1 MRAKTRLQHKV
12 VTANGRL
19 LPQTKKQELWAFR
32 QCISHYAY
40 RTKNGGTTCMDCGY
54 QWNESNEKV
63 CRCPHCGARLE
74 ILDTKCRTFKDKA
87 YYSTLATQDGLQVQR
102 VFLMNANF
110 RKGKKAEY
118 YSMEIARYWVDD
130 NGKTEITAL
139 KRTLGHYAD
148 TFVLDGCLELRRDNY
163 VYRRIADCKVYPYY
177 SATPKLRRN
186 GLQGSLADI
195 EPTRLIEALLTDSR
209 AETMFKAGRKTDL
222 NYFLQHSMYFDLYWN
237 TYKIVLRNGY
247 HIADISLWI
256 DYIRLLERCG
266 KDIHNAHYVCPLD
279 LKAEHDRYQER
290 ARIIQE
296 REEREKQR
304 KKAKENEERFKE
316 LKSKFFGLSFTDGL
330 IVVSVLE
337 SVDDYYKEGNALHH
351 CVGQCEYYL
360 KPQSLVFSVRIENQ
374 RIETIEL
381 SLETFKVL
389 QSRGLCNKATEYHD
403 RIIRLVQK
411 NARQIRKRMTA

>member
-40 RTKNGGTTCMDCGY
+40 RTKNGETTCMDCGY
-54 QWNESNEKV
+54 QWNESNKKV

-102 VFLMNANF
+102 VFLMNVNF
-110 RKGKKAEY
+110 HKGRKAEY

-296 REEREKQR
+296 REERFR
-304 KKAKENEERFKE
+304 E
-316 LKSKFFGLSFTDGL
+316 LKSRFFGLSFTDGL

-360 KPQSLVFSVRIENQ
+360 KPQSLVFSARIDNQ
-374 RIETIEL
+374 RVETIEL

>member
-148 TFVLDGCLELRRDNY
+148 TFVMNGCLELRNDNE
-163 VYRRIADCKVYPYY
+163 VYRRIADCQVYPYY
-177 SATPKLRRN
+177 SAIPKLRRN
-186 GLQGSLADI
+186 GLKGSLGNN
-195 EPTRLIEALLTDSR
+195 EPMKLLPALLTDSR
-209 AETMFKAGRKTDL
+209 AETMFKAGRKSEL
-222 NYFLQHSMYFDLYWN
+222 CYFRQHPMYFDLYGN
-237 TYKIVLRNGY
+237 TYKLVLRNNY
-247 HIADISLWI
+247 QISDMSLWT

-266 KDIHNAHYVCPLD
+266 RDIHNAHYVCPLD

-290 ARIIQE
+290 VRIIQE
-296 REEREKQR
+296 REKREAQR
-304 KKAKENEERFKE
+304 KKAMENEMLFRE
-316 LKSKFFGLSFTDGL
+316 LKGKFFGLSFTDGQ

-337 SVDDYYKEGNALHH
+337 SVDEYYQEGNALHH

-360 KPQSLVFSVRIENQ
+360 KPKSLVFSARIDNQ

-389 QSRGLCNKATEYHD
+389 QSRGLCNKTTEYHD
-403 RIIRLVQK
+403 RIIKLVQR
-411 NARQIRKRMTA
+411 NTRQIRKRMTA

>member
-1 MRAKTRLQHKV
+1 
-12 VTANGRL
+12 
-19 LPQTKKQELWAFR
+19 
-32 QCISHYAY
+32 
-40 RTKNGGTTCMDCGY
+40 MDCGY

-148 TFVLDGCLELRRDNY
+148 TFVLDGCLELRTDNY

-296 REEREKQR
+296 REEREEQR
-304 KKAKENEERFKE
+304 KKAKENEERFRK

-360 KPQSLVFSVRIENQ
+360 KPQSLVLSARIDNQ
-374 RIETIEL
+374 RVETIEL

>member
-296 REEREKQR
+296 REEREEQR
-304 KKAKENEERFKE
+304 KKAKESEERFRE
-316 LKSKFFGLSFTDGL
+316 SKSKFFGLSFTDGL
-330 IVVSVLE
+330 IVVSVLDNANIISNRSRWYFQHGLTT
-337 SVDDYYKEGNALHH
+337 SV
-351 CVGQCEYYL
+351 L
-360 KPQSLVFSVRIENQ
+360 KPLN
-374 RIETIEL
+374 
-381 SLETFKVL
+381 
-389 QSRGLCNKATEYHD
+389 
-403 RIIRLVQK
+403 
-411 NARQIRKRMTA
+411 

>member
-54 QWNESNEKV
+54 QWDENNKKV

-74 ILDTKCRTFKDKA
+74 IQDTKCRTFKDKA

-148 TFVLDGCLELRRDNY
+148 TFVLDGCLDLRRDNY

-279 LKAEHDRYQER
+279 LKAEHDHYQER

-296 REEREKQR
+296 REKREEQR
-304 KKAKENEERFKE
+304 KKAKENEERFRE

-337 SVDDYYKEGNALHH
+337 SVDDYYKEEMPCIIVSDNANIISNRSRWYFLHGLTTS
-351 CVGQCEYYL
+351 VL
-360 KPQSLVFSVRIENQ
+360 KPLN
-374 RIETIEL
+374 
-381 SLETFKVL
+381 
-389 QSRGLCNKATEYHD
+389 
-403 RIIRLVQK
+403 
-411 NARQIRKRMTA
+411 

>member
-279 LKAEHDRYQER
+279 LKSEHDRYQER

-296 REEREKQR
+296 REEREEQR
-304 KKAKENEERFKE
+304 KKAKENEERFRE
-316 LKSKFFGLSFTDGL
+316 LKSKFFGLSFTDGQ

-337 SVDDYYKEGNALHH
+337 SVDEYYQEGNALHH

-360 KPQSLVFSVRIENQ
+360 KLCYNNRFATLAYWIFTLVGTGGPALWHRPFP
-374 RIETIEL
+374 
-381 SLETFKVL
+381 
-389 QSRGLCNKATEYHD
+389 D
-403 RIIRLVQK
+403 R
-411 NARQIRKRMTA
+411 

>member
-1 MRAKTRLQHKV
+1 
-12 VTANGRL
+12 
-19 LPQTKKQELWAFR
+19 
-32 QCISHYAY
+32 
-40 RTKNGGTTCMDCGY
+40 
-54 QWNESNEKV
+54 
-63 CRCPHCGARLE
+63 
-74 ILDTKCRTFKDKA
+74 
-87 YYSTLATQDGLQVQR
+87 
-102 VFLMNANF
+102 
-110 RKGKKAEY
+110 
-118 YSMEIARYWVDD
+118 MEIARYWVDD
-130 NGKTEITAL
+130 NGKTVITAL

-279 LKAEHDRYQER
+279 LKAEHDRNQER

-296 REEREKQR
+296 REEREEQR

-316 LKSKFFGLSFTDGL
+316 LKSKFFGL
-330 IVVSVLE
+330 
-337 SVDDYYKEGNALHH
+337 
-351 CVGQCEYYL
+351 
-360 KPQSLVFSVRIENQ
+360 
-374 RIETIEL
+374 
-381 SLETFKVL
+381 
-389 QSRGLCNKATEYHD
+389 
-403 RIIRLVQK
+403 
-411 NARQIRKRMTA
+411 

>member
-54 QWNESNEKV
+54 QWNESNKKV

-247 HIADISLWI
+247 HIADISLWT

-304 KKAKENEERFKE
+304 KK
-316 LKSKFFGLSFTDGL
+316 
-330 IVVSVLE
+330 
-337 SVDDYYKEGNALHH
+337 DDYYKEGNALHH

>member
-1 MRAKTRLQHKV
+1 
-12 VTANGRL
+12 
-19 LPQTKKQELWAFR
+19 
-32 QCISHYAY
+32 
-40 RTKNGGTTCMDCGY
+40 
-54 QWNESNEKV
+54 
-63 CRCPHCGARLE
+63 
-74 ILDTKCRTFKDKA
+74 
-87 YYSTLATQDGLQVQR
+87 
-102 VFLMNANF
+102 
-110 RKGKKAEY
+110 
-118 YSMEIARYWVDD
+118 MEIARYWVDD

-195 EPTRLIEALLTDSR
+195 EPTRLIEA
-209 AETMFKAGRKTDL
+209 
-222 NYFLQHSMYFDLYWN
+222 FDLYWN

-296 REEREKQR
+296 REEREEQR
-304 KKAKENEERFKE
+304 KKAKENEERFRE
-316 LKSKFFGLSFTDGL
+316 LKSKFF
-330 IVVSVLE
+330 
-337 SVDDYYKEGNALHH
+337 
-351 CVGQCEYYL
+351 
-360 KPQSLVFSVRIENQ
+360 
-374 RIETIEL
+374 
-381 SLETFKVL
+381 
-389 QSRGLCNKATEYHD
+389 
-403 RIIRLVQK
+403 
-411 NARQIRKRMTA
+411 